1 MNTDISAVAAVA
13 ASKRGEGHRAAVSAF
28 VSPAAAPAAA
38 ADPPTPPPDTA
49 EALQAP
55 SAEDLQEVISQIERY
70 LESSRTGLEFRVDR
84 DLDQVIVSVV
94 DPRDGTVLRQMPS
107 EEALRIARAMADE
120 GGGGLLDALA

>member
-28 VSPAAAPAAA
+28 ALPAAAPAA
-38 ADPPTPPPDTA
+38 PTPPPDVA

-120 GGGGLLDALA
+120 GDGGLLDALA

>member
-1 MNTDISAVAAVA
+1 MNTDISAVASVA
-13 ASKRGEGHRAAVSAF
+13 ASRGGEGHRAAVSAF

-38 ADPPTPPPDTA
+38 AAPPPPPYTA

-55 SAEDLQEVISQIERY
+55 SAEDLEEVISQIERY

-120 GGGGLLDALA
+120 GDGGLLDALA

>member
-1 MNTDISAVAAVA
+1 MSTDILAVAAVA
-13 ASKRGEGHRAAVSAF
+13 ASRGGEGHRAAVSVF
-28 VSPAAAPAAA
+28 PAPAS
-38 ADPPTPPPDTA
+38 TPVPLAQAQMQAPDTP

-55 SAEDLQEVISQIERY
+55 SAEDLKEVISQIERY

-84 DLDQVIVSVV
+84 DLNQVIVSVV

-120 GGGGLLDALA
+120 GDGGLLDALV

>member
-1 MNTDISAVAAVA
+1 MNTDISAVASVA
-13 ASKRGEGHRAAVSAF
+13 ASRRGEGHRAAVSAF
-28 VSPAAAPAAA
+28 ALPVAAPAAA
-38 ADPPTPPPDTA
+38 PPTPPPDTA

-84 DLDQVIVSVV
+84 DLNPVIVSVV

-120 GGGGLLDALA
+120 GDGGLLDALA

>member
-1 MNTDISAVAAVA
+1 MSTDILAVAAVA
-13 ASKRGEGHRAAVSAF
+13 ASRGGEGHRAAVSVF
-28 VSPAAAPAAA
+28 VLPAAAPAAKA
-38 ADPPTPPPDTA
+38 PAPSPDTA

-55 SAEDLQEVISQIERY
+55 TAEDLREVISQIERY

-84 DLDQVIVSVV
+84 DLNQVIVSVV

-120 GGGGLLDALA
+120 GDGGLLDALV